1 MRERQEGARQAA
13 QAAAEPP
20 VALVARLVPA
30 EYLGQM
36 PVWTLVL
43 RMPAAQTRLVELLAA
58 PELVA
63 LVAEVAR
70 AVLFLSA

>member
-1 MRERQEGARQAA
+1 MRELQAGARQAA
-13 QAAAEPP
+13 QSAAESP

-36 PVWTLVL
+36 PVWKHAAART
-43 RMPAAQTRLVELLAA
+43 RMVELLAA

-63 LVAEVAR
+63 LLAEVAR